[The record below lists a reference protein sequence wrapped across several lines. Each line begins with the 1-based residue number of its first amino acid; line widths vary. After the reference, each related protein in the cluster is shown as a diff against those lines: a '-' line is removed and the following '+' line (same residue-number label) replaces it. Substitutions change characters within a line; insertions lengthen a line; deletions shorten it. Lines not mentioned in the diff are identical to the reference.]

1 MQKHKEKNKGVRI
14 KMLFSVREE
23 KCYHKKNQKLS
34 CSTFDKVISVIYL
47 VFRDAFSYV
56 CT

>member
-23 KCYHKKNQKLS
+23 KCYHKKEPKIIMFN
-34 CSTFDKVISVIYL
+34 F
-47 VFRDAFSYV
+47 
-56 CT
+56 